1 MSSRVSGLLS
11 WIALVGT
18 LLILF
23 IRTNARQAADVAGL
37 SSGGFATAGFLGPGE
52 LVGLAAIGLLLLSIA
67 LLATGKAPRIFW
79 PPAGIV
85 ACLIALGGASAWRAA
100 DKFSAI
106 IGWCDMAL
114 GLCGGLVAMLT
125 ANDFR
130 RRQFAF
136 AFLILLFAGF
146 CAKGLYQRMVEI
158 PDTIRFFNAHHNQSL
173 RANGLTP
180 GTLDAR
186 LFEARMNSKEVT
198 GFFYLSDAFAEA
210 LTPLIVLAAAIALAL
225 LAFYKET
232 TPKAEPFRR
241 KRRPSYSPPGPNA
254 IPLRPFLLTGSIIL
268 ALVGLVV
275 TWLTRSKGGLAS
287 SLICL
292 IVLAVMMWNWRAII
306 SRYRSR
312 IYWAGLLTVALLAA
326 AVLAYGLTTG
336 SLPTKSLKFR
346 WQYWCGAAPI
356 IIAHPWL
363 GVGLNN
369 FGQYYT
375 QYKLP
380 SAPEDVKNPHS
391 IFIRAAAEMGIP
403 AAILLIGLF
412 AAAFALVCKQT
423 EDIEDHNLAPIS
435 PVNGASFIVAAWGMR
450 IALATSTP
458 VLDAILAV
466 IYGTVS
472 FAGYCLG
479 ATSFRVTSPSG
490 RRFLMVSMAVG
501 CAGMLLY
508 DQVNMAL
515 LTGPAAMLLALMLG
529 VVVAPTASQTGE
541 KKHITISTLAAA
553 TLVTITAVA
562 VTTWLWI
569 PLIRGSLPFDPRPV
583 AQEYAASMK
592 NHNYAKALVAAKQAL
607 RLDPRSQDWL
617 VRIIGLQITLGE
629 NPAANVHRLLS
640 LNRADARFRIPLV
653 ENPHC
658 GLSRAERLAQLRLAL
673 QLNSQLPK
681 NEVQRLSPQEVASVH
696 AFIRRLTESH

>member
-1 MSSRVSGLLS
+1 MTSRVSGLLS

-18 LLILF
+18 LLIVF
-23 IRTNARQAADVAGL
+23 IRTNARQAADVTGL
-37 SSGGFATAGFLGPGE
+37 GSGGVGSAGFIGPGE
-52 LVGLAAIGLLLLSIA
+52 LVGLAAIGLLFLSIA
-67 LLATGKAPRIFW
+67 LLAAGKAPRMFW
-79 PPAGIV
+79 PAAGLI
-85 ACLIALGGASAWRAA
+85 ACLMALGGASAWLAT
-100 DKFSAI
+100 DKFAAI

-158 PDTIRFFNAHHNQSL
+158 PDTIRFFNAHQDQSL
-173 RANGLTP
+173 RENGLAP

-186 LFEARMNSKEVT
+186 LFEARMNSREVT

-210 LTPLIVLAAAIALAL
+210 LTPLIVLAAAMALAL
-225 LAFYKET
+225 LSFYQ
-232 TPKAEPFRR
+232 EPAPEAQPFQR
-241 KRRPSYSPPGPNA
+241 KRRSSSSPPGQNA
-254 IPLRPFLLTGSIIL
+254 IPLRPFLLTSSIIL

-292 IVLAVMMWNWRAII
+292 IGLAMMMWKWRAII
-306 SRYRSR
+306 SRYRWR

-326 AVLAYGLTTG
+326 AVLAYGLITG
-336 SLPTKSLKFR
+336 SLPTKSLRFR

-391 IFIRAAAEMGIP
+391 VFIRAAAEMGIP
-403 AAILLIGLF
+403 AAVLLVGLF
-412 AAAFALVCKQT
+412 AAAFALVCRQT
-423 EDIEDHNLAPIS
+423 QDIEDHGLAPLL
-435 PVNGASFIVAAWGMR
+435 PVNGGAFIVAAWGARM
-450 IALATSTP
+450 ALVTSTP
-458 VLDAILAV
+458 MLDAILAV

-472 FAGYCLG
+472 FGGYYLG
-479 ATSFRVTSPSG
+479 ATAFKVTSPSG
-490 RRFLMVSMAVG
+490 RRFLMFALAIG

-515 LTGPAAMLLALMLG
+515 LTGPVAMLLTLMLG
-529 VVVAPTASQTGE
+529 LVVAPAASSTGE
-541 KKHITISTLAAA
+541 TKRYTPITLAAA
-553 TLVTITAVA
+553 VLSTIAAV
-562 VTTWLWI
+562 VIIGWLWI
-569 PLIRGSLPFDPRPV
+569 PIMRRNLPFDPRPV
-583 AQEYAASMK
+583 AREYTASMK
-592 NHNYAKALVAAKQAL
+592 THNYAKALAAANHAL
-607 RLDPRSQDWL
+607 KLDPRSQNWL
-617 VRIIGLQITLGE
+617 MRTIGLQIALGE

-640 LNRADARFRIPLV
+640 LNRADARFRIALV

-658 GLSRAERLAQLRLAL
+658 GLSRDERLAQLRLAL

-681 NEVQRLSPQEVASVH
+681 NEVQRLSPQEVASIR
-696 AFIRRLTESH
+696 AFIRQLTKSQ